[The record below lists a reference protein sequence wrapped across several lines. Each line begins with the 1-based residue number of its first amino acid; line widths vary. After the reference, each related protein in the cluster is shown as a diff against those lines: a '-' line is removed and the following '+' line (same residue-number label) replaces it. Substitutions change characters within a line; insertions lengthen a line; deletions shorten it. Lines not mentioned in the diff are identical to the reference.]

1 MMGWGGA
8 GRQAGATALPARRG
22 ARRWNRKEGP
32 SVSDEPHKKVP
43 VLAMNRT
50 FVVHNICCTNTTAA
64 RRQSWRIRLHLS
76 PHAMSMHSLAIHV
89 ISLPLA
95 VGLQLLACNVFCYRI
110 RQQVSVPPI
119 HRARQHQS
127 QTRGDRPQ
135 ITREIAPERLPLNYM
150 RSGCVCVAFLSFVAL
165 T

>member
-1 MMGWGGA
+1 MQFSYELKSMMGWGGA

-89 ISLPLA
+89 IATGCRSAAARLQCILLPHPA
-95 VGLQLLACNVFCYRI
+95 AGICPTH
-110 RQQVSVPPI
+110 PPSEATPESDT
-119 HRARQHQS
+119 RRSTANHQ
-127 QTRGDRPQ
+127 RDCP
-135 ITREIAPERLPLNYM
+135 
-150 RSGCVCVAFLSFVAL
+150 
-165 T
+165 